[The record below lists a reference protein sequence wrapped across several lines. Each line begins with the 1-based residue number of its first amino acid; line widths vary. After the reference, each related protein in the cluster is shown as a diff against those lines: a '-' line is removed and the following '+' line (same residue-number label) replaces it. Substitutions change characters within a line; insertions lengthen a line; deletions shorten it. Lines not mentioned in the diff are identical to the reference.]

1 MRENHT
7 RRETECLAPILL
19 IDGLIDFIELD

>member
-7 RRETECLAPILL
+7 RGKAEALAPILL
-19 IDGLIDFIELD
+19 IDGLIDFTEIH

>member
-7 RRETECLAPILL
+7 RRKAESFVPRLL
-19 IDGLIDFIELD
+19 IDGLIDFIEFE